1 MTDSL
6 MTVEDVA
13 KYLKVEES
21 TIYTW
26 ANQEK
31 IPAIKISHF
40 WRFKKGSIDQWLEE
54 GSLHK
59 TKGKR
64 MEKNRKTVGEIE
76 SILAQ
81 HREELKERYKVKEI
95 GIFGSYVRGE
105 QNEKSDLDI
114 LVDFTETIGLKFIE
128 LAEFLETILGMK
140 VDLVSKGAIKPE
152 RWKHIE
158 NDLVYV

>member
-1 MTDSL
+1 MADSL
-6 MTVEDVA
+6 MTVEEVA

-26 ANQEK
+26 ANQGK

-40 WRFKKGSIDQWLEE
+40 WRFKKEDIDKWLEE

-59 TKGKR
+59 TKDKG

-76 SILAQ
+76 AILTQ
-81 HREELKERYKVKEI
+81 HKEELKERYKVKKI

-114 LVDFTETIGLKFIE
+114 LVDFKESIGLEFIE

-152 RWKHIE
+152 RWKYIE
-158 NDLVYV
+158 NDLIYV